1 MRAADAT
8 GMQRVT
14 MLASISIAVGV
25 SVLGLKYLAY
35 LVTGSVAL
43 FSDAIESI
51 ANVAT
56 ALAAL
61 AAIRISAKPADAN
74 HPYGHSKAEYFSA
87 VFEGVLIIGA
97 ALAILYEA
105 GLGFAHPKAPEAPAL
120 GLAINGVST
129 ALNGVWGWVLI
140 SQGRKLRSPALAADG
155 RHLITD
161 LYTSVG
167 VFVGVILIALTGWT
181 LLDPLIAGLVALNV
195 IWSGWR
201 LMRESVGGLMD
212 IALPSAELEKVQALI
227 AAHMEGAI
235 EAHDVRSRH
244 AGRMIFI
251 DFHLIVD
258 GSLSVN
264 AAHDICDRIE
274 NALTAEFPDSVI
286 SIHVEPPH
294 KLKEHGG
301 VHLMTDEGA
310 VAAA

>member
-1 MRAADAT
+1 MARPADT
-8 GMQRVT
+8 DSLRRVT
-14 MLASISIAVGV
+14 LLATVSIAVGLT
-25 SVLGLKYLAY
+25 VLGLKYVAFA
-35 LVTGSVAL
+35 VTGSVAL

-97 ALAILYEA
+97 ALAILYGA
-105 GLGFAHPKAPEAPAL
+105 WRGFSHPRAPDAPAL

-129 ALNGVWGWVLI
+129 AMNAAWGVVLI
-140 SQGRKLRSPALAADG
+140 RQGRALRSPALAADG

-161 LYTSVG
+161 LYTSIG
-167 VFVGVILIALTGWT
+167 VFVGVVLIAFTGWT
-181 LLDPLIAGLVALNV
+181 ILDPIIAAVVALNV

-201 LMRESVGGLMD
+201 LTRESVGGLMD
-212 IALPSAELEKVQALI
+212 IALPDADLAKLQAIVAEN
-227 AAHMEGAI
+227 MTGAI
-235 EAHDVRSRH
+235 EAHDIRTRH
-244 AGRMIFI
+244 AGRLIFI

-274 NALTAEFPDSVI
+274 GALLAEFEDAVI

-294 KLKEHGG
+294 KLREDGG
-301 VHLMTDEGA
+301 VHLMIGEET
-310 VAAA
+310 VAA

>member
-1 MRAADAT
+1 MQAEGSGAMR
-8 GMQRVT
+8 RVT

-25 SVLGLKYLAY
+25 AVLCLKYLAY
-35 LVTGSVAL
+35 VVTGSVAL

-61 AAIRISAKPADAN
+61 VAIRISAKPADAN

-97 ALAILYEA
+97 ALAILWQA
-105 GLGFAHPKAPEAPAL
+105 WVGFQHPKTPDAPAL

-129 ALNGVWGWVLI
+129 VLNGLWGWVLI
-140 SQGRKLRSPALAADG
+140 TQGRKLRSSALAADG
-155 RHLITD
+155 KHLITD
-161 LYTSVG
+161 LYTSIG
-167 VFVGVILIALTGWT
+167 VFVGVILIAFTGWT
-181 LLDPLIAGLVALNV
+181 ILDPLIAAVVALNV

-201 LMRESVGGLMD
+201 LMSESVGGLMD
-212 IALPSAELEKVQALI
+212 IALPPQELEKVQALI
-227 AAHMEGAI
+227 AANMEGAI
-235 EAHDVRSRH
+235 EAHDIRSRH

-258 GSLSVN
+258 GTLTVD

-274 NALTAEFPDSVI
+274 NALTAEFPESVI

-294 KLKEHGG
+294 KLKEQGG
-301 VHLMTDEGA
+301 VHLMSGDGA
-310 VAAA
+310 VVA

>member
-1 MRAADAT
+1 MAEGANAAAKPAEVKADT
-8 GMQRVT
+8 
-14 MLASISIAVGV
+14 
-25 SVLGLKYLAY
+25 
-35 LVTGSVAL
+35 
-43 FSDAIESI
+43 
-51 ANVAT
+51 
-56 ALAAL
+56 
-61 AAIRISAKPADAN
+61 AKPADAN

-87 VFEGVLIIGA
+87 VLEGVLIIGA

-105 GLGFAHPKAPEAPAL
+105 WKGFSQPRIPDAPAL

-129 ALNGVWGWVLI
+129 VMNGVWGVVLI
-140 SQGRKLRSPALAADG
+140 RQGRAHRSPALAADG

-167 VFVGVILIALTGWT
+167 VFIGVVLIAFTRWT
-181 LLDPLIAGLVALNV
+181 VLDPIIAGLVALNV

-212 IALPSAELEKVQALI
+212 IALPAEDLERLQAII
-227 AAHMEGAI
+227 AANMGGAI
-235 EAHDVRSRH
+235 EAHDIRSRH

-251 DFHLIVD
+251 DFHLVVD
-258 GSLSVN
+258 GVLSVN

-274 NALTAEFPDSVI
+274 AALLAEFQDAVI

-301 VHLMTDEGA
+301 VHLMMGEDA
-310 VAAA
+310 VAA